1 MYLYHSLSMHKTH
14 TVLLTLNSQE
24 TSQVIEELTRLKLVS
39 EKIAK
44 IQANT
49 PEMRIDQ
56 EAAKRFIQSAIKEGE
71 SGKSSS
77 NSETRVKKKKMK
89 KNK

>member
-1 MYLYHSLSMHKTH
+1 
-14 TVLLTLNSQE
+14 
-24 TSQVIEELTRLKLVS
+24 
-39 EKIAK
+39 
-44 IQANT
+44 
-49 PEMRIDQ
+49 MRIDQ

-89 KNK
+89 KNKQREKQKCDNITRE